1 MILFGPPGA
10 GKGSQAPKILTLPLP
25 STPTLNQAPEV
36 LTPYLKPY
44 PYAHLYS

>member
-10 GKGSQAPKILTLPLP
+10 GKGSQAPKLLTLPLP
-25 STPTLNQAPEV
+25 SPRNQAPKV
-36 LTPYLKPY
+36 LTPYPKPY